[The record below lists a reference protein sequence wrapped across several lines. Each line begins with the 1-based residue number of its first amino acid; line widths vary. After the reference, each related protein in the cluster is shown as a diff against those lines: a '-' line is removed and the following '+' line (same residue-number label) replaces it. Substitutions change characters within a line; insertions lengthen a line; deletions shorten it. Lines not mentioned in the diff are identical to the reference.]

1 MEFKIAT
8 VFILAI
14 ACVLKSRQVKESCK
28 KMVLSEMRL
37 REDLY
42 ASRRKSES
50 EFLQKMLTASLKIWI
65 TMREMPHLVK

>member
-1 MEFKIAT
+1 
-8 VFILAI
+8 
-14 ACVLKSRQVKESCK
+14 
-28 KMVLSEMRL
+28 MVLSEMRL

-65 TMREMPHLVK
+65 TTREMPHLAKQIFIRGFFWLLMVVYYIYIKFDC